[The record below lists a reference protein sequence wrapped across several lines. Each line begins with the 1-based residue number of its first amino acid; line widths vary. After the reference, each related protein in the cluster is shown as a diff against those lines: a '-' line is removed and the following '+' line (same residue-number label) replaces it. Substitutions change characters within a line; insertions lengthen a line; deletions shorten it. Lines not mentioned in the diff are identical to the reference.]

1 MADMLPVEPSVPS
14 TSQAEERLPAAPAST
29 RAVTEAH
36 TWVEMSEE
44 ERAERQAREAR
55 AADDRRLECEAFE
68 KMLKEVQR
76 DILDGSF
83 EAVHTRL
90 SPLLGAGT
98 EETVL
103 DRLIERIGYEMLGDA
118 LFFFSTASGYLATSD
133 GEASFASLEHQQLIV
148 DAFAVCKRLLERFR
162 EKRAEASL
170 LLRSLLSRVYTLY
183 LRCLMDLAMS
193 QMFEEFGEGEFVNGQ
208 AAEVLNYNAARK
220 RYEVRVEGASAPML
234 FKRENLVLPDSIV
247 AEWQDEDAKT
257 DTPLLGN
264 LSTDLDRINASIRSG
279 FNFITALSRAEKQL
293 VMISAHELGPMHQGL
308 QAISRAN
315 IVHYERGHL
324 LEAVQTFE
332 SMLLVIEQ
340 QQSYLSI
347 EDGLVP
353 AAWREQMSADCG
365 RPRSRCRRRLCY
377 ARLQRHAS
385 KCIRHTSMRREC

>member
-68 KMLKEVQR
+68 HMLQEVQR

-193 QMFEEFGEGEFVNGQ
+193 QMFEEFGEGEFVG
-208 AAEVLNYNAARK
+208 R
-220 RYEVRVEGASAPML
+220 
-234 FKRENLVLPDSIV
+234 
-247 AEWQDEDAKT
+247 
-257 DTPLLGN
+257 
-264 LSTDLDRINASIRSG
+264 
-279 FNFITALSRAEKQL
+279 ALTKQL
-293 VMISAHELGPMHQGL
+293 TKQSVNETVPDARRFHSFL
-308 QAISRAN
+308 
-315 IVHYERGHL
+315 RGGAMRPRLH
-324 LEAVQTFE
+324 
-332 SMLLVIEQ
+332 
-340 QQSYLSI
+340 
-347 EDGLVP
+347 
-353 AAWREQMSADCG
+353 AWRSRPDCG
-365 RPRSRCRRRLCY
+365 APEQ
-377 ARLQRHAS
+377 A
-385 KCIRHTSMRREC
+385 

>member
-1 MADMLPVEPSVPS
+1 MKEAMISTYHIFRRAHIQPDAVMADMLPVEPSVPS

-68 KMLKEVQR
+68 QMLQEVQR
-76 DILDGSF
+76 EILDGSF

-193 QMFEEFGEGEFVNGQ
+193 QMFEEFGEGEFVGRALTKLSQMRAASTASTAAGPCVLDCMPGDLVQIMGLQSKPELNGQ

-220 RYEVRVEGASAPML
+220 RYEVRVEGASVPML

-279 FNFITALSRAEKQL
+279 FNFITALSRAEK
-293 VMISAHELGPMHQGL
+293 
-308 QAISRAN
+308 
-315 IVHYERGHL
+315 
-324 LEAVQTFE
+324 
-332 SMLLVIEQ
+332 
-340 QQSYLSI
+340 LS
-347 EDGLVP
+347 
-353 AAWREQMSADCG
+353 
-365 RPRSRCRRRLCY
+365 
-377 ARLQRHAS
+377 
-385 KCIRHTSMRREC
+385 